1 MEVVGRSTW
10 FGAGAPCFFVRGL
23 SWICSSSPGNL
34 GFLVE
39 LAIRYWVVAG
49 EEKSAEDCKFKF
61 CKHREMDL
69 KGENSRRREKE
80 SCMGSTCVGHKA
92 MVHEDSKLVKEN
104 EVDKLPNR
112 VELRP
117 KVDKHSFE
125 SEFLN

>member
-1 MEVVGRSTW
+1 MR
-10 FGAGAPCFFVRGL
+10 R
-23 SWICSSSPGNL
+23 
-34 GFLVE
+34 
-39 LAIRYWVVAG
+39 
-49 EEKSAEDCKFKF
+49 DCKFKF

-92 MVHEDSKLVKEN
+92 MVLEDSKLVKEN
-104 EVDKLPNR
+104 EVDKLPNQ